1 MELNLNLLF
10 PSATQIKVWKIFK
23 KAYYEKFSQNTH
35 QWEEYLSKVLEAT
48 DFIDVNDN
56 ILVPN
61 PSGEGVLRISSE
73 LAEKILVLGGLP

>member
-1 MELNLNLLF
+1 MKLNSNLLF

-35 QWEEYLSKVLEAT
+35 QWEEYLSGVLKAT
-48 DFIDVNDN
+48 DVNDN
-56 ILVPN
+56 IVVPN